1 MKKLIYLLLTVLI
14 FSCEDSDGDSEPCGN
29 QPNLQTNVV
38 NQVNYDAATN
48 AYISNLSG
56 NIDNRYLFAPNCEVL
71 SITSQGFVWDTT
83 IQPTINDNVIEADGQ
98 QISAQLIA
106 LLNETTYYVRTYI
119 TNPLGTFYGNQVSFE
134 TGNEICEVVYLADNG
149 VTIKAC
155 EQANIGDIGV
165 INGVEFTIG
174 DRSYIESWLN
184 QDKNLNQLCTSLL
197 TDMSYMFYDLPFD
210 GDISSWDVSSV
221 TDMSYMFH
229 RSEFNG
235 DLSNWDVSNVTN
247 MKTMFNASPFDG
259 DISSWDVSSV
269 TNMGSMFPYTPFN
282 GDLSNWD
289 VSNVTNME
297 DMFFFTT
304 SFNQPIGDWDV
315 SSVTNMSRMF
325 RNATSFNQDL
335 SSWDVNNVSSYVE
348 FSLNT
353 PQWTLPKPNFN

>member
-83 IQPTINDNVIEADGQ
+83 IQPTTNDNVIEVDGQ
-98 QISAQLIA
+98 QISTQLIA

-134 TGNEICEVVYLADNG
+134 TGNEICEVVYLDDNG

-155 EQANIGDIGV
+155 EQANIGDVGV
-165 INGVEFTIG
+165 VNGVEYTVVDQDMFYEILSDYENVNRPKMCTTRVTKMESLANYMCDVVGSGG
-174 DRSYIESWLN
+174 DCRNNSWNDNISHWDTSNVTSMYAMFNKFLLFN
-184 QDKNLNQLCTSLL
+184 QDISNWDVGSVTIMVG
-197 TDMSYMFYDLPFD
+197 TFSYAAAFNS
-210 GDISSWDVSSV
+210 DIGAWDVSKV
-221 TDMSYMFH
+221 TRMENMFGPSYDTA
-229 RSEFNG
+229 FNQ
-235 DLSNWDVSNVTN
+235 DISNWDVSNVTA
-247 MKTMFNASPFDG
+247 MT
-259 DISSWDVSSV
+259 
-269 TNMGSMFPYTPFN
+269 
-282 GDLSNWD
+282 
-289 VSNVTNME
+289 
-297 DMFFFTT
+297 
-304 SFNQPIGDWDV
+304 Q
-315 SSVTNMSRMF
+315 MF
-325 RNATSFNQDL
+325 RNHKTFNQDL
-335 SSWDVNNVSSYVE
+335 SSWDVSNVIYYGGFSSQ
-348 FSLNT
+348 T